1 MQIEIDFIIQLFSF
15 SAGVGIL
22 LVYAYWH
29 GVRPDRKIR
38 WAMVLLV
45 CVSVNYLLGLYAF
58 FLEQEVTTNLPL
70 YSHFAIQGL
79 TLLGMFLALYR
90 LLLLIG
96 ATIRRMELVAAGAS
110 LALMVGLNAVAHGLQ
125 SSLLQYLSSFFF
137 MAVGLLLFYQFWKLT
152 PEKPLVAQIRTLAL
166 IGLGLLLP
174 AFILQ
179 SLLPDSWL
187 KFHPADA
194 LAYLYVMGSALWIAL
209 NGLFKHGSQPV
220 TSAPNAGVVDMDVA
234 QQQFD
239 LTEREYEVLQFLV
252 QAKPYKTIAHE
263 LSISLHT
270 VKSHASN
277 IYRKTGAKSKSDL
290 KYRFRLNRT

>member
-1 MQIEIDFIIQLFSF
+1 MQIEIDFIIQFFSF
-15 SAGVGIL
+15 SSGVGIL

-29 GVRPDRKIR
+29 SVKPDRRVR
-38 WAMVLLV
+38 WATVLLA
-45 CVSVNYLLGLYAF
+45 CVSANYLLGLYAF
-58 FLEQEVTTNLPL
+58 VLEQEVTTNLPL
-70 YSHFAIQGL
+70 YGHFAFQGL
-79 TLLGMFLALYR
+79 TLLGMSLAFYR

-96 ATIRRMELVAAGAS
+96 ASIGRIEMLAAGIS

-125 SSLLQYLSSFFF
+125 SALLQYLSNVFF
-137 MAVGLLLFYQFWKLT
+137 MVVGLLLFFQFWKLT
-152 PEKPLVAQIRTLAL
+152 PQKPSIAQVRTLAL
-166 IGLGLLLP
+166 TGLGLLLP

-179 SLLPDSWL
+179 SLLPESWL
-187 KFHPADA
+187 KFHPVDA

-209 NGLFKHGSQPV
+209 NGLFKHGSQPAM
-220 TSAPNAGVVDMDVA
+220 SAPNTGVVDMDVA

-290 KYRFRLNRT
+290 KYRFRLNRP